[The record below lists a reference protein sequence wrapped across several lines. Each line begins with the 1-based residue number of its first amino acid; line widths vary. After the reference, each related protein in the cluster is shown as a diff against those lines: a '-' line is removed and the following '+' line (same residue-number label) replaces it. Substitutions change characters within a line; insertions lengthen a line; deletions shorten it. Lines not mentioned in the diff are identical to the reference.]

1 MVMNSDKSDVKL
13 ERVVPRICGACI
25 SGKRQVGRYHCTRHE
40 LTFSNGDEFT
50 SVCAD
55 WQKGMLLTPSSVRTE
70 RGEEPSWLS
79 ELRTALIDERVKAR
93 FYYDLCEES
102 AKR

>member
-1 MVMNSDKSDVKL
+1 MSNVTV

-25 SGKRQVGRYHCTRHE
+25 SGKRQIGRYHCTRHE

-55 WQKGMLLTPSSVRTE
+55 WKQGALLTPSSVNTE
-70 RGEEPSWLS
+70 RGVEPEWLS
-79 ELRTALIDERVKAR
+79 ELRLALIDERNKAK

-102 AKR
+102 AKRKARDK